1 MRSSITIAT
10 IFGTKV
16 RMHLT
21 FLLLLVWVAAGEAA
35 SRGGEAAVGGVV
47 FVLLLFVCVVAHE
60 FGHILVA
67 QRYGG
72 RTRDILLLP
81 IGGVSRMERMPESPS
96 QELAV
101 ALAGPAVSIAIG
113 LALVAV
119 GGFPTSQSIS
129 NPAVAT
135 LLPRLAATNLFL
147 AIFNLLPAFPMDG
160 GRALRALLALRM
172 GRMAATRTA
181 AWMGHIFAGLF
192 VLLGLL
198 SGNPLLLLI
207 GIFVYFGASAESA
220 GSQLRQLAQTLKVS
234 DVMRSNVLPISD
246 RASLNDA
253 IALMIQAGQ
262 HAIPVVGDDG
272 NVKGLATKEGIIRA
286 VHRSGRRAP
295 VSDAAERDVPKIG
308 RQRPL
313 AEALDLMQSQSA
325 PAILVTGPEGE
336 LAGVLTAD
344 TLADLVLVGGATE
357 WREQSNMGRSYPHG
371 SSGVPRTA

>member
-1 MRSSITIAT
+1 MRGSITIAT

-21 FLLLLVWVAAGEAA
+21 FLLLLVWVAAGEAVT
-35 SRGGEAAVGGVV
+35 RGSEAAVGGVV

-81 IGGVSRMERMPESPS
+81 IGGVSRMERMPENPS

-113 LALVAV
+113 LALIVL
-119 GGFPTSQSIS
+119 GGFPTSQSLGS
-129 NPAVAT
+129 PAIGS
-135 LLPRLAATNLFL
+135 LLPRLAAMNLFL

-160 GRALRALLALRM
+160 GRAVRALLAIRM
-172 GRMAATRTA
+172 GRVAATSA
-181 AWMGHIFAGLF
+181 AARMGHIFAGLF

-234 DVMRSNVLPISD
+234 DVMRSNVLAIGS
-246 RASLNDA
+246 RASLADA
-253 IALMIQAGQ
+253 IDLMLKAGQ
-262 HAIPVVGDDG
+262 HAIPVLDDDG
-272 NVKGLATKEGIIRA
+272 TVKGLATKEGIIRA

-295 VSDAAERDVPKIG
+295 VSDAVERDLAKIG
-308 RQRPL
+308 SQRPL
-313 AEALDLMQSQSA
+313 VEALELMESQTA
-325 PAILVTGPEGE
+325 PAILVTSPKGE
-336 LAGVLTAD
+336 LAGILTAE
-344 TLADLVLVGGATE
+344 TLADLLLVEGAAERRT
-357 WREQSNMGRSYPHG
+357 QSNVEAPYPHATL
-371 SSGVPRTA
+371 SVPRSV